1 MFWLHLS
8 KVYCLVVSQ
17 QFVVIML
24 IFLRG
29 EVKFV
34 LTEDE
39 KTFLGEH
46 LLTGGLLRVVTCS
59 AAT

>member
-8 KVYCLVVSQ
+8 ILPCGLSAICCDYVD
-17 QFVVIML
+17 
-24 IFLRG
+24 IFK
-29 EVKFV
+29 KFI
-34 LTEDE
+34 LTENE